1 MKDIGIWIG
10 RTGTIAISE
19 FSDWLHVRVSG
30 VTYNSVMLT
39 DLSKN
44 QIIMVGQDVVEAFIP
59 DVADANIAEETID
72 SANGKLER
80 MIFTGDGFVEFV
92 DVNPA
97 VHDTH
102 VRGALS
108 GVRRAD
114 FDRLDSLDSNVNM
127 LNYELTKDSAAD
139 LLRLNLK

>member
-30 VTYNSVMLT
+30 VTYNSVMVT

-44 QIIMVGQDVVEAFIP
+44 EIIMVGQDVVEAFIP
-59 DVADANIAEETID
+59 DAAGATIDEKTVD
-72 SANGKLER
+72 SANGQLER

-92 DVNPA
+92 DVNHA

-102 VRGALS
+102 IRGALD
-108 GVRRAD
+108 GVPRAN
-114 FDRLDSLDSNVNM
+114 FDRLDSNVNM
-127 LNYELTKDSAAD
+127 LNYELTKDSAAS

>member
-30 VTYNSVMLT
+30 VTYNSVMVT

-44 QIIMVGQDVVEAFIP
+44 EIIMVGQDVVEAFIP
-59 DVADANIAEETID
+59 DVADADMAEETID

-102 VRGALS
+102 VRGVLS

-114 FDRLDSLDSNVNM
+114 FDLQDSNVNM
-127 LNYELTKDSAAD
+127 LNSELTKDSAAD
-139 LLRLNLK
+139 LLRLHLK